1 MNRYLV
7 SAFLVAAIVQ
17 GFFFVSAKVRCLCIA
32 KILGSYQNLYVSVM
46 NEQCCLGIV
55 RHIFCFVLARVKPV
69 FVSVAYILQSTL
81 IREVL

>member
-17 GFFFVSAKVRCLCIA
+17 GFSFVSAKVRCLCIA

-46 NEQCCLGIV
+46 NE
-55 RHIFCFVLARVKPV
+55 
-69 FVSVAYILQSTL
+69 
-81 IREVL
+81 